1 MAAEASYGSKAWRDQ
16 KAAAQRRLD
25 ECLRVMADHEFENQ
39 NEIISCAGVLAKV
52 YADKEFRHRYS
63 SIVEVIEGF
72 NHPVI
77 SESEAR
83 ERIAQFNS
91 EIQQEQVRASVL
103 AANLRVFIVY
113 DHDGASAIE
122 NDEDIL
128 ILQRD
133 RTLEK
138 LYDHVNLEAK
148 CSGANSGRMKML
160 VDEVGQANKSLVQSN
175 EELAKTEDA
184 LKSAKGALK
193 SAKNAAIKAENKAK
207 RMQTELIGILGV
219 FSAVTLAFNAGISFT
234 TSSIGATSSNTS
246 IFQIAFIVSVVGF
259 FLFNTLYAAFSF
271 IYRLVHGPSKGG
283 EQFCQTIVV
292 VICEAS
298 SILLMVLFG
307 FLSYWCCCPTTVSV
321 MIS

>member
-1 MAAEASYGSKAWRDQ
+1 MAAEALYGSKAWRDQ
-16 KAAAQRRLD
+16 KAATQRQLD
-25 ECLRVMADHEFENQ
+25 ECLRTMADHEFENEE
-39 NEIISCAGVLAKV
+39 EIISCARVLAKV
-52 YADKEFRHRYS
+52 YSDREFRHRYS
-63 SIVEVIEGF
+63 SIVEVIESF
-72 NHPVI
+72 DHPET

-122 NDEDIL
+122 NDGDIL

-133 RTLEK
+133 RRLEK
-138 LYDHVNLEAK
+138 LYDHVNLEARR
-148 CSGANSGRMKML
+148 SGANSGRMKML

-184 LKSAKGALK
+184 LKSAKNALK
-193 SAKNAAIKAENKAK
+193 SAKKAAIKAENKAK
-207 RMQTELIGILGV
+207 RMQTELIGILGI
-219 FSAVTLAFNAGISFT
+219 FSAITLAFNAGVSFT
-234 TSSIGATSSNTS
+234 TSSIGATTSNTS

-271 IYRLVHGPSKGG
+271 IYRLVQRSSDDG
-283 EQFCQTIVV
+283 EQFCQTKV
-292 VICEAS
+292 VIGCEAA
-298 SILLMVLFG
+298 SIIFMALFG
-307 FLSYWCCCPTTVSV
+307 VLSYLSCCTPAAS
-321 MIS
+321 

>member
-1 MAAEASYGSKAWRDQ
+1 MAAEAPYGSKAWRDQ

-63 SIVEVIEGF
+63 SIVEVIESF
-72 NHPVI
+72 NHPET

-122 NDEDIL
+122 NDDDIL

-133 RTLEK
+133 RRLEK
-138 LYDHVNLEAK
+138 LYDHVNLEARR
-148 CSGANSGRMKML
+148 SGANSGRMKML
-160 VDEVGQANKSLVQSN
+160 VDEVGRANKSLVQSN

-184 LKSAKGALK
+184 LKSAKNALK
-193 SAKNAAIKAENKAK
+193 SAKKAAIKAENKAK
-207 RMQTELIGILGV
+207 RMQTELIGILGI
-219 FSAVTLAFNAGISFT
+219 FSAITLAFNAGVSFT
-234 TSSIGATSSNTS
+234 TSSM
-246 IFQIAFIVSVVGF
+246 
-259 FLFNTLYAAFSF
+259 L
-271 IYRLVHGPSKGG
+271 
-283 EQFCQTIVV
+283 
-292 VICEAS
+292 AS
-298 SILLMVLFG
+298 E
-307 FLSYWCCCPTTVSV
+307 
-321 MIS
+321 

>member
-1 MAAEASYGSKAWRDQ
+1 MAAEAPYGSKVWRDQ
-16 KAAAQRRLD
+16 KAAAQRKLD
-25 ECLRVMADHEFENQ
+25 ECLCVMADHEFENQ

-63 SIVEVIEGF
+63 SIVEVIESF
-72 NHPVI
+72 NHPET

-113 DHDGASAIE
+113 DHDGVSAIE
-122 NDEDIL
+122 NDDDIL

-133 RTLEK
+133 RRLEK
-138 LYDHVNLEAK
+138 LYDHVNLEARR
-148 CSGANSGRMKML
+148 SGANSGRMKML
-160 VDEVGQANKSLVQSN
+160 VDEVGRANKSLVQSN

-184 LKSAKGALK
+184 LKSAKNALK
-193 SAKNAAIKAENKAK
+193 SAKKAAIKAENKAK
-207 RMQTELIGILGV
+207 RMQTELIGILGI
-219 FSAVTLAFNAGISFT
+219 FSAITLAFNAGVSFT
-234 TSSIGATSSNTS
+234 TSSIGATTSNTS

-271 IYRLVHGPSKGG
+271 IYRLVQGPSGDGK
-283 EQFCQTIVV
+283 QFCQMKVI
-292 VICEAS
+292 VICEVAS
-298 SILLMVLFG
+298 IVLMALFG
-307 FLSYWCCCPTTVSV
+307 VLSYLSCCTPAAN
-321 MIS
+321 

>member
-1 MAAEASYGSKAWRDQ
+1 MAAEVLYGSKAWRDQ
-16 KAAAQRRLD
+16 KAATQRQLD

-39 NEIISCAGVLAKV
+39 DEIISCASVLAEV

-63 SIVEVIEGF
+63 SIVEVIESF
-72 NHPVI
+72 DHP
-77 SESEAR
+77 ETGAGEAR

-122 NDEDIL
+122 NDDNIL

-133 RTLEK
+133 RRLEK
-138 LYDHVNLEAK
+138 LYDHVNLEARR
-148 CSGANSGRMKML
+148 SGANSGRMKML

-184 LKSAKGALK
+184 LKSAKNALK
-193 SAKNAAIKAENKAK
+193 SAKKAAIKAENKAK
-207 RMQTELIGILGV
+207 RMQTELIGILGI
-219 FSAVTLAFNAGISFT
+219 FSAITLAFNAGVSFT
-234 TSSIGATSSNTS
+234 TSSIGATTSNTS

-259 FLFNTLYAAFSF
+259 FLFNTLYAVFSF
-271 IYRLVHGPSKGG
+271 VYRLVHGPSGDG
-283 EQFCQTIVV
+283 EQFCRTEVIVL
-292 VICEAS
+292 CELV
-298 SILLMVLFG
+298 SIGLMALFG
-307 FLSYWCCCPTTVSV
+307 VLSYFICYPPSA
-321 MIS
+321 S

>member
-1 MAAEASYGSKAWRDQ
+1 MAAEVLYGSKIWRKQ
-16 KAAAQRRLD
+16 KAHAQEKLD
-25 ECLRVMADHEFENQ
+25 DCLRIMANHEFENQ
-39 NEIISCAGVLAKV
+39 DEIAYCAGVLADV
-52 YADKEFRHRYS
+52 YSDVEFRHRYS
-63 SIVEVIEGF
+63 NIVDVIESFDRPKIDEG
-72 NHPVI
+72 
-77 SESEAR
+77 EAR
-83 ERIAQFNS
+83 ERINQFNS
-91 EIQQEQVRASVL
+91 EIQQEQARASVL
-103 AANLRVFIVY
+103 AANLRELIVY
-113 DHDGASAIE
+113 DHDSASAIG
-122 NDEDIL
+122 NDDDIL
-128 ILQRD
+128 VLQRD
-133 RTLEK
+133 RRLEK

-148 CSGANSGRMKML
+148 RSGANSGRMKML
-160 VDEVGQANKSLVQSN
+160 VDEVGQANKNLVQSN
-175 EELAKTEDA
+175 EKLAKTEDT
-184 LKSAKGALK
+184 LK
-193 SAKNAAIKAENKAK
+193 SAKNAAIKAENKAN

-307 FLSYWCCCPTTVSV
+307 FLSYWCCCPTTVSL